1 MTKFS
6 LTTFEE
12 LAAYAK
18 PLDDTEW
25 GSNRQIEAENTFFHI
40 AREQFPELFSDN
52 SDFSMWALKATTD
65 EMLDHAMA
73 LIRKAMGG
81 DPVIDRTK
89 AVEACQ
95 ELIWGA
101 DKEGD
106 HLQRVID
113 LSRQALGLT
122 V

>member
-1 MTKFS
+1 
-6 LTTFEE
+6 
-12 LAAYAK
+12 
-18 PLDDTEW
+18 
-25 GSNRQIEAENTFFHI
+25 
-40 AREQFPELFSDN
+40 
-52 SDFSMWALKATTD
+52 MWALKATTD